1 MLDTGC
7 KIRDAGYGMQDVRE
21 SLLIPYPGSRIQTKY
36 IESNPEPGD
45 ALALDPD
52 LPVAYSVQ
60 DYLAGHDAVLE
71 AILAYA

>member
-1 MLDTGC
+1 M
-7 KIRDAGYGMQDVRE
+7 
-21 SLLIPYPGSRIQTKY
+21 IPHPESRIQTTY
-36 IESNPEPGD
+36 IESNPELGD

-71 AILAYA
+71 AILTYE